1 MSQPPHYFLLSSKS
15 HSLMSHQTMKFYN
28 LLIASCLCT
37 LFTSVSSDS
46 SEAWRD
52 RVPDLPGQP
61 DVSFRH
67 YAGYVP
73 VNKTNGRAMFYW
85 FFEAMSLPNQKP
97 LVMWLNGGN
106 QTQILTSKET
116 YFLLMLHIQ
125 FS

>member
-1 MSQPPHYFLLSSKS
+1 MNI
-15 HSLMSHQTMKFYN
+15 YN

-46 SEAWRD
+46 PEALRD
-52 RVPDLPGQP
+52 RVTDLPGQP
-61 DVSFRH
+61 DVSFKH

-97 LVMWLNGGN
+97 LVLWLNGGN
-106 QTQILTSKET
+106 QTQFLTSKET
-116 YFLLMLHIQ
+116 YFC
-125 FS
+125 